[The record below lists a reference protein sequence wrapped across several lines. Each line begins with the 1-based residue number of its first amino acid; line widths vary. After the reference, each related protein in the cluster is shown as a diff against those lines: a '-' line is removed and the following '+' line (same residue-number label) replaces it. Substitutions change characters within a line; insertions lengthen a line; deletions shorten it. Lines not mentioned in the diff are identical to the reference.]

1 MKADSHQHHQHET
14 TKTRN
19 HGKDSSFAFSVV
31 RVCVLAVL
39 VVGSSTF
46 AQARRPMTIDDVI
59 NLVQVSAPRMSPDG
73 HRVIYTRS
81 ELGKWKDN
89 KRVTSIWIADAD
101 GSNARLFLGHEKD
114 RNAAWSPDGKSVA
127 FLSTRDATAGGRD
140 AEPGAESGAQI
151 YVIPVDGGEATKLT

>member
-39 VVGSSTF
+39 VLASSTF
-46 AQARRPMTIDDVI
+46 AQSRRPMTIDDVL
-59 NLVQVSAPRMSPDG
+59 NLVQVSAPRISPDG
-73 HRVIYTRS
+73 RRVIYTVS

-89 KRVTSIWIADAD
+89 KRVTSIWIADVE
-101 GSNARLFLGHEKD
+101 GSNARPFLGNEKD

-127 FLSTRDATAGGRD
+127 FLSTREASAGGREGEGTSD
-140 AEPGAESGAQI
+140 GGAQI
-151 YVIPVDGGEATKLT
+151 YVIPVDG